1 MSRSAII
8 ILTQNTI
15 ERKIYL
21 KSSLYFLFKNFNA
34 KYKYPV
40 IILHDGDY
48 DTNAMNEINSSI
60 RKNFRYLIEY
70 KKIDDADFEI
80 P

>member
-21 KSSLYFLFKNFNA
+21 KTSLYFLFKKFNA

-60 RKNFRYLIEY
+60 RKNFRYLITFHG
-70 KKIDDADFEI
+70 KKNYYCY
-80 P
+80 